1 MSVLSYLIHHSFCV
15 LIVRSILFTIFVCMS
30 VFCTAKTG
38 DDFTLWYVCKEFQA
52 SKRFDTFRDNKK
64 KNRNTPP
71 NTHKGSFPFPG
82 QGGNEHNTGSNHC
95 SNLASSSSSSS
106 VRSMLIFLP
115 LAPTLQIPLLHPL
128 ILLPTR
134 ACALGVVPFPQQIV
148 LTSFARSDRKE
159 RRTFSL
165 PITFLSP
172 RLSAPNLFPAL
183 TKMRKIGNVSIF
195 PTIDMSTQCA
205 REDRVREQ
213 V

>member
-64 KNRNTPP
+64 NRTAQP

-95 SNLASSSSSSS
+95 SNLASSSS
-106 VRSMLIFLP
+106 VRSVLIFLP
-115 LAPTLQIPLLHPL
+115 PRPYP
-128 ILLPTR
+128 P
-134 ACALGVVPFPQQIV
+134 
-148 LTSFARSDRKE
+148 D
-159 RRTFSL
+159 
-165 PITFLSP
+165 PITSP
-172 RLSAPNLFPAL
+172 THPPSHPCVRVGCSTFPAANRTNL
-183 TKMRKIGNVSIF
+183 I
-195 PTIDMSTQCA
+195 CA
-205 REDRVREQ
+205 K
-213 V
+213 